1 MTRSL
6 RLIANGWLPYFR
18 WDLPVRHFILSYI
31 DGEVILTT
39 LFSVRLI
46 TFCGWF
52 NPVERKLLIS
62 G

>member
-6 RLIANGWLPYFR
+6 RLITDGWLPYFR
-18 WDLPVRHFILSYI
+18 WELPVRHLVLSNI
-31 DGEVILTT
+31 GGEIVLTT
-39 LFSVRLI
+39 FFSVRLI

-52 NPVERKLLIS
+52 NPVERKLLVS